1 MWLITVG
8 VYPRVIAPG
17 ATTEECRRLSL
28 PNRHSFCRQ
37 SGGSERLEVAV
48 PTSQCLR
55 AGKRAGRSGRG
66 LMSPMA
72 GRARKVNGEKH
83 FPVDFSRSRG
93 FRIERL
99 ACADLT
105 GHPAV
110 LSCIL

>member
-1 MWLITVG
+1 
-8 VYPRVIAPG
+8 
-17 ATTEECRRLSL
+17 
-28 PNRHSFCRQ
+28 
-37 SGGSERLEVAV
+37 
-48 PTSQCLR
+48 
-55 AGKRAGRSGRG
+55 
-66 LMSPMA
+66 MSPMA